1 MRFSAPNPLRLVR
14 PERPALVN
22 VCPVCNRPVTER
34 DERSRL
40 RGRTFVHRSC
50 ATYEVRSL
58 SAVGA
63 YPSRRPAAASRR
75 SSLAE

>member
-1 MRFSAPNPLRLVR
+1 MVR

-50 ATYEVRSL
+50 ATYQVRSL
-58 SAVGA
+58 SGLGV
-63 YPSRRPAAASRR
+63 YPAHRPAAAPRR
-75 SSLAE
+75 ASLAE

>member
-1 MRFSAPNPLRLVR
+1 MVR

-22 VCPVCNRPVTER
+22 DCPVCNRPVTER

-63 YPSRRPAAASRR
+63 YPSSRRLAAAPRR